1 MSFNHPPYMIPDQK
15 ALVTATVSTLREHG
29 VALTTYF
36 YRRMFEHNP
45 ELKNVFNMGNQ
56 QTGKQQTALAMAV
69 LAYAEN
75 IENPS
80 VLVHALTK
88 IGHKH
93 VSLDIR
99 PEHYAIVG
107 RHLIASIG
115 EVLGEAATPAL
126 LDAWTVAYGELA
138 RLMSGLESGLYQQ
151 AVNQQGGWTGWRP
164 FTVQQKV
171 VESAEI
177 TSFYLHPT
185 DGGKV
190 ADYLPGQYVSVRVFL
205 PELNL
210 FQPRQ
215 YSLSSAPNGE
225 YYRISVK
232 KEAGS
237 QHPNGMISNRLHDF
251 VLEGDI
257 VEVAAPAGD
266 FTLETTKQTPV
277 VLVSGGVGQTPLL
290 SMLNYLTLR
299 DSSRQVVWVHG
310 SRNEQV
316 HAFRES
322 VAQLAAGH
330 ENVQHHIFYNT
341 LASDVEREGYYE
353 GIVDLQKLNG
363 GTLLPE
369 ADYYVCGPVP
379 FIRKQV
385 QDLTHL
391 GVPREAIHFE
401 EFGPST
407 LTV

>member
-1 MSFNHPPYMIPDQK
+1 MNTEQK
-15 ALVTATVSTLREHG
+15 ALVTATVSTLKEHG
-29 VALTTYF
+29 VALTTHF

-56 QTGKQQTALAMAV
+56 QNGKQQMALAMAV

-75 IENPS
+75 IEDPS
-80 VLVHALTK
+80 VLVHAVTK

-126 LDAWTVAYGELA
+126 LDAWATAYGELA
-138 RLMSGLESGLYQQ
+138 GLMSGLESGLYQH
-151 AVNQQGGWTGWRP
+151 AANQEGGWTGWRP
-164 FTVQQKV
+164 FTVKQKV
-171 VESAEI
+171 AESAEI
-177 TSFYLHPT
+177 TSFYLYPA

-190 ADYLPGQYVSVRVFL
+190 ADYLPGQYVSLRLFL

-232 KEAGS
+232 KEAGT
-237 QHPNGMISNRLHDF
+237 QHPDGMISNRLHDF
-251 VLEGDI
+251 VAEGGI
-257 VEVAAPAGD
+257 VELAAPAGD
-266 FTLETTKQTPV
+266 FTLDTTKQTPV

-290 SMLNYLTLR
+290 SMLDYLV
-299 DSSRQVVWVHG
+299 SSGSPREVVWVHG
-310 SRNEQV
+310 SRDTQV
-316 HAFRES
+316 HAFRET
-322 VAQLAAGH
+322 VAQLADHH
-330 ENVQHHIFYNT
+330 EQVQHHIFYDT
-341 LASDVEREGYYE
+341 LAPGLEKEGYHA
-353 GIVDLQKLNG
+353 GFVDLNKLNG
-363 GTLLPE
+363 GTLMPE
-369 ADYYVCGPVP
+369 ADYYVCGPAP

-385 QDLTHL
+385 QDLAAL
-391 GVPREAIHFE
+391 GVPRTAIHF
-401 EFGPST
+401 
-407 LTV
+407 

>member
-1 MSFNHPPYMIPDQK
+1 MTLEQK
-15 ALVTATVSTLREHG
+15 ALVTATVDTLRAHG
-29 VALTTYF
+29 VALTTHF

-56 QTGKQQTALAMAV
+56 QTGKQQMALAMAV
-69 LAYAEN
+69 LSYAEN
-75 IENPS
+75 IEDPS
-80 VLVHALTK
+80 VLVPAVTK

-107 RHLIASIG
+107 RHLITSIG

-126 LDAWTVAYGELA
+126 LEAWTVAYGQLA
-138 RLMSGLESGLYQQ
+138 AIMSGLESGLYQK
-151 AVNQQGGWTGWRP
+151 AVSQEGGWTGWRP
-164 FTVQQKV
+164 FTVKQKV
-171 VESAEI
+171 AESAEI
-177 TSFYLHPT
+177 TSFYLYPA

-190 ADYLPGQYVSVRVFL
+190 ADFLPGQYVSVRLFL

-232 KEAGS
+232 KEVGS

-251 VLEGDI
+251 VQEGDI
-257 VEVAAPAGD
+257 VELAAPAGD
-266 FTLETTKQTPV
+266 FTLDTAKQTPI

-290 SMLNYLTLR
+290 SMLEYLTLTKNP
-299 DSSRQVVWVHG
+299 RQAVWVHG
-310 SRNEQV
+310 SRNPQV
-316 HAFRES
+316 HAFRERVADLATRCEN
-322 VAQLAAGH
+322 VAQY
-330 ENVQHHIFYNT
+330 IFYNN
-341 LASDVEREGYYE
+341 LAPGQEGANYYE
-353 GIVDLQKLNG
+353 GIVELQKLNG
-363 GTLLPE
+363 GALLPE
-369 ADYYVCGPVP
+369 ADYYVCGPAP

-385 QDLTHL
+385 QDLAAL

-401 EFGPST
+401 EFGPATFS
-407 LTV
+407 V

>member
-1 MSFNHPPYMIPDQK
+1 MTPKQK
-15 ALVTATVSTLREHG
+15 ALVTATVGTLRAHG
-29 VALTTYF
+29 VALTTHF
-36 YRRMFEHNP
+36 YRRLFEHNP

-75 IENPS
+75 IEDPS
-80 VLVHALTK
+80 VLVPAATK

-107 RHLIASIG
+107 RHLVASIG

-126 LDAWTVAYGELA
+126 LDAWTVAYGQLA
-138 RLMSGLESGLYQQ
+138 ALMSGLESGMYQK
-151 AVNQQGGWTGWRP
+151 AVSQEGDWTGWRP
-164 FTVQQKV
+164 FTVKQKV

-177 TSFYLHPT
+177 TSFYLYPA
-185 DGGKV
+185 DGGRV
-190 ADYLPGQYVSVRVFL
+190 ANFLPGQYVSVRLFL

-237 QHPNGMISNRLHDF
+237 QRPNGMISNRLHDF
-251 VLEGDI
+251 VQEGDT
-257 VEVAAPAGD
+257 VELAAPAGD
-266 FTLETTKQTPV
+266 FTLETTKQTPA

-290 SMLNYLTLR
+290 SMLDYLTQTS
-299 DSSRQVVWVHG
+299 SSRQVVWVHG
-310 SRNEQV
+310 SRNAQV
-316 HAFRES
+316 HAFRKL
-322 VAQLAAGH
+322 VADLATSHA
-330 ENVQHHIFYNT
+330 NVQQHIFYDSPTPGQEDEN
-341 LASDVEREGYYE
+341 YYE

-369 ADYYVCGPVP
+369 ADYYVCGPAP

-385 QDLTHL
+385 QDLAAL
-391 GVPREAIHFE
+391 GIPRQAIHFE
-401 EFGPST
+401 EFGPAT
-407 LTV
+407 LSV

>member
-1 MSFNHPPYMIPDQK
+1 MNTDQK

-29 VALTTYF
+29 VALTTHF

-56 QTGKQQTALAMAV
+56 QNGKQQMALAMAV

-75 IENPS
+75 IEDPS
-80 VLVHALTK
+80 VLVHAVTK

-126 LDAWTVAYGELA
+126 LDAWATAYNELA
-138 RLMSGLESGLYQQ
+138 GLMSGLESGLYQK
-151 AVNQQGGWTGWRP
+151 AANQEGGWTGWRP
-164 FTVQQKV
+164 FTVKRKV
-171 VESAEI
+171 AESDEI
-177 TSFYLHPT
+177 TSFYLYPT
-185 DGGKV
+185 DGGRV
-190 ADYLPGQYVSVRVFL
+190 ADFQPGQYVSLKLFL

-232 KEAGS
+232 KEAGNP

-251 VLEGDI
+251 VEEGGI
-257 VEVAAPAGD
+257 VELAAPAGD
-266 FTLETTKQTPV
+266 FMLDTAKPTPV

-290 SMLNYLTLR
+290 SMLEHLISTNSPR
-299 DSSRQVVWVHG
+299 EVVWVHG
-310 SRNEQV
+310 SRNPQV
-316 HAFRES
+316 HAFREP
-322 VAQLAAGH
+322 VAELAARH
-330 ENVQHHIFYNT
+330 EQVQQHIFYDK
-341 LASDVEREGYYE
+341 LATSPEQEGHYQ
-353 GIVDLQKLNG
+353 GIVDLNTLNG
-363 GTLLPE
+363 GTLLPTD
-369 ADYYVCGPVP
+369 ADYYICGPAP

-385 QDLTHL
+385 QDLAAL

-401 EFGPST
+401 EFGPAT
-407 LTV
+407 LSV

>member
-1 MSFNHPPYMIPDQK
+1 MTPDQK
-15 ALVTATVSTLREHG
+15 ALVTATVSTLKEHG
-29 VALTTYF
+29 VALTTHF

-56 QTGKQQTALAMAV
+56 QNGKQQMALAMAV

-75 IENPS
+75 IEDPS
-80 VLVHALTK
+80 VLLHAVTK

-126 LDAWTVAYGELA
+126 LDAWAAAYGELA
-138 RLMSGLESGLYQQ
+138 GLMSGLESGLYQK
-151 AVNQQGGWTGWRP
+151 AVNQEGGWTGWRP
-164 FTVQQKV
+164 FTVRQKTE
-171 VESAEI
+171 ESAEI
-177 TSFYLHPT
+177 TSFYLYPN

-190 ADYLPGQYVSVRVFL
+190 ADFLPGQYVSLRLFL

-237 QHPNGMISNRLHDF
+237 LHPDGLISNRLHDF
-251 VLEGDI
+251 VEEGGI
-257 VEVAAPAGD
+257 VELAAPAGD
-266 FTLETTKQTPV
+266 FTLDTTKQTPV

-290 SMLNYLTLR
+290 SMLDYLVTTGSQR
-299 DSSRQVVWVHG
+299 EVVWVHG
-310 SRNEQV
+310 SRNAQV
-316 HAFRES
+316 HAFREP
-322 VAQLAAGH
+322 VAQLATGH
-330 ENVQHHIFYNT
+330 DNVQHHVFYDT
-341 LASDVEREGYYE
+341 LAPGPEKEGFYA
-353 GIVDLQKLNG
+353 GMVDLHKLNG
-363 GTLLPE
+363 GTLMPE
-369 ADYYVCGPVP
+369 ADYYVCGPAP

-385 QDLTHL
+385 QDLAAL
-391 GVPREAIHFE
+391 GVPRTAIHFE
-401 EFGPST
+401 EFGPAT
-407 LTV
+407 LSV

>member
-1 MSFNHPPYMIPDQK
+1 MTPDQK
-15 ALVTATVSTLREHG
+15 ALVTATVSTLKEHG
-29 VALTTYF
+29 VALTTHF

-56 QTGKQQTALAMAV
+56 QTGKQQMALALAV

-75 IENPS
+75 IEDPS
-80 VLVHALTK
+80 VLVHAITK

-126 LDAWTVAYGELA
+126 LEAWATAYGELA
-138 RLMSGLESGLYQQ
+138 DLMSGVESGLYQK
-151 AVNQQGGWTGWRP
+151 AVSQEGGWTGWRP
-164 FTVQQKV
+164 FTVKQKV
-171 VESAEI
+171 AESTEI
-177 TSFYLHPT
+177 TSFYLYPN
-185 DGGKV
+185 DGGKA
-190 ADYLPGQYVSVRVFL
+190 ADYLPGQYISVRLFL

-237 QHPNGMISNRLHDF
+237 QHPNGLISNRLHDF
-251 VLEGDI
+251 VQEGD
-257 VEVAAPAGD
+257 VLELAAPAGD

-290 SMLNYLTLR
+290 SMLDYLT
-299 DSSRQVVWVHG
+299 STNSARQVVWVHG
-310 SRNEQV
+310 SRNPQV
-316 HAFRES
+316 HAFQEP
-322 VAQLAAGH
+322 VADLATSY
-330 ENVQHHIFYNT
+330 ENVEQHIFYDT
-341 LASDVEREGYYE
+341 LAPDQERANHYA
-353 GIVDLQKLNG
+353 GIVDLQQLNG
-363 GTLLPE
+363 GTLLPG
-369 ADYYVCGPVP
+369 ADYYVCGPAP

-385 QDLTHL
+385 QDLTAL
-391 GVPREAIHFE
+391 GVPREALHFE
-401 EFGPST
+401 EFGPAT
-407 LTV
+407 LSV

>member
-1 MSFNHPPYMIPDQK
+1 MTPEQK
-15 ALVTATVSTLREHG
+15 ALVTATVGTLRAHG
-29 VALTTYF
+29 VALTTHF

-75 IENPS
+75 IEDPS
-80 VLVHALTK
+80 VLVHAVTK

-115 EVLGEAATPAL
+115 EVLGEAATPEL
-126 LDAWTVAYGELA
+126 LDAWTVAYDQLA
-138 RLMSGLESGLYQQ
+138 ALMSGLESGLYQK
-151 AVNQQGGWTGWRP
+151 AVSQEGGWTSWRP
-164 FTVQQKV
+164 FTVRQKV
-171 VESAEI
+171 VESTEI
-177 TSFYLHPT
+177 TSFYLYPA
-185 DGGKV
+185 DGGRV
-190 ADYLPGQYVSVRVFL
+190 ADFLPGQYVSVRLFL

-232 KEAGS
+232 KEVGS

-251 VLEGDI
+251 VHEGDI
-257 VEVAAPAGD
+257 IELAAPAGD
-266 FTLETTKQTPV
+266 FTLATTKQTPV

-290 SMLNYLTLR
+290 SMLDYLILTN
-299 DSSRQVVWVHG
+299 SPRQVVWVHG
-310 SRNEQV
+310 SRNAEV
-316 HAFRES
+316 HAFRGA
-322 VAQLAAGH
+322 VADLATGCK
-330 ENVQHHIFYNT
+330 NVEQHIFYDT
-341 LASDVEREGYYE
+341 LALDLEATNYYA
-353 GIVDLQKLNG
+353 GIVDLQKLG
-363 GTLLPE
+363 GILLPE
-369 ADYYVCGPVP
+369 ADYYVCGPAP

-385 QDLTHL
+385 QDLAAL
-391 GVPREAIHFE
+391 GVLRAAIHFE
-401 EFGPST
+401 EFGPAT
-407 LTV
+407 LSV